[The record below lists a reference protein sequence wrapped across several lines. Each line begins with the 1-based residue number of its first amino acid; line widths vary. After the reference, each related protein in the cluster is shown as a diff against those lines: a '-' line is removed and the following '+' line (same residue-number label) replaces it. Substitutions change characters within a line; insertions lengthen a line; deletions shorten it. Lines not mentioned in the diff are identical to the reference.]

1 MSGLHAKFKT
11 DRVKEVEGVA
21 IEFSDAPND
30 DGSIPTFTISRMGK
44 TNRAYSK
51 ALEQATRPYRRQI
64 ELKIFKEETAE
75 SVFMGVFVDTILT
88 GWQHVRNERDEP
100 IPYNKQNAIMLMSEL
115 PDVYERLQ
123 EEAKLASNFREAELE
138 EEAKN

>member
-1 MSGLHAKFKT
+1 RWCRKYLRIHNVVSGIPLLAHSCNAAIVGESSSPLCRNASVRVEMSGLHAKFKT

-64 ELKIFKEETAE
+64 EL
-75 SVFMGVFVDTILT
+75 
-88 GWQHVRNERDEP
+88 
-100 IPYNKQNAIMLMSEL
+100 
-115 PDVYERLQ
+115 
-123 EEAKLASNFREAELE
+123 
-138 EEAKN
+138 